1 MFGPI
6 SQHRFLTSMGIKERT
21 KVLAS
26 KSNRKEEIE
35 EATRRLIDV
44 KGMGTQYQF
53 MAITGDNV
61 TDANLVPYPFS
72 ESHQTLDSAQ

>member
-1 MFGPI
+1 M
-6 SQHRFLTSMGIKERT
+6 RIKERT

-53 MAITGDNV
+53 MAITGGGDGG
-61 TDANLVPYPFS
+61 TDADLVPYPFS
-72 ESHQTLDSAQ
+72 EPHQILDSER